1 MIGFLSPDFDGGAF
15 RLFGAWHLLAVGAV
29 VAAASALIY
38 AARAGEPVRR
48 RRIALAM
55 ALALVLN
62 ETAWHL
68 WNLLAG
74 LWTIQRML
82 PLHMCSSMVWITAGA
97 LLFEQRTLYPL
108 LYFCGI
114 AGAAQALI
122 TPDLGAFGFPHY
134 RFFQTMLGHGLL
146 VTAGFWVVTVER
158 WRPTLRALCW
168 VTLGLNAYALPV
180 LWVNLRTGSN
190 YLYLTG
196 RPESASLLDFL
207 PDWPWYL
214 VIAEGIAITIFTLMY
229 LPFRVSRDRA

>member
-15 RLFGAWHLLAVGAV
+15 RLLGARHLLAVGAV
-29 VAAASALIY
+29 IVTAYALIRV
-38 AARAGEPVRR
+38 ARAGEPARR
-48 RRIALAM
+48 RRIALA
-55 ALALVLN
+55 LTLVLVLN
-62 ETAWHL
+62 EIAWHL

-74 LWTIQRML
+74 SWTIQRML
-82 PLHMCSSMVWITAGA
+82 PLHLCSAMVWITAGA

-114 AGAAQALI
+114 AGAVQALI

-146 VTAGFWVVTVER
+146 VTAGVWVVTVEH
-158 WRPTLRALCW
+158 WRPTLGALCR
-168 VTLGLNAYALPV
+168 VTLGLNAYALVV

-214 VIAEGIAITIFTLMY
+214 AIAEGMAITIFTLMY
-229 LPFRVSRDRA
+229 LPFRASGDRP

>member
-1 MIGFLSPDFDGGAF
+1 MIGFLSPDFDGSAF
-15 RLFGAWHLLAVGAV
+15 RLLGARHLLAVGAV
-29 VAAASALIY
+29 IVTAYALIRV
-38 AARAGEPVRR
+38 ARAGEPARR
-48 RRIALAM
+48 RRIALA
-55 ALALVLN
+55 LTLVLVLN
-62 ETAWHL
+62 EIAWHL

-74 LWTIQRML
+74 SWTIQRML
-82 PLHMCSSMVWITAGA
+82 PLHLCSAMVWITAGA

-146 VTAGFWVVTVER
+146 VTAGVWVVTAEQ
-158 WRPTLRALCW
+158 WRPTLGALCR
-168 VTLGLNAYALPV
+168 VTLGLNAYALVV

-196 RPESASLLDFL
+196 RPESVSLLDFL

-214 VIAEGIAITIFTLMY
+214 AIAEGMAITIFTLMY
-229 LPFRVSRDRA
+229 LRFRASRDRP